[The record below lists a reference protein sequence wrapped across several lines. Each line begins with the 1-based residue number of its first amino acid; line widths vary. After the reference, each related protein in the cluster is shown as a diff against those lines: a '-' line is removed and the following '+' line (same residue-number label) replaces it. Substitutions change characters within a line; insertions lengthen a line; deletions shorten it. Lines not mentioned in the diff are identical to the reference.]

1 LSSSASA
8 GPIGCTSGLEAL
20 ELGAFDFGV
29 LEGFLGLS
37 GLFAMQRIWDES
49 GARKRAKARQ
59 STTGET
65 PMNSLLR
72 TLTLLAAFGA
82 GALSCQQ
89 VSAQSKDAEP
99 ATRAANEAFVKSLPF
114 SDRADFDDVKRGFI
128 ATLPDGVIAGPAGK
142 PAWDTKPYAF
152 LQSDTVPATVNPSL
166 WRQAQLNAVN
176 GLFEVTE
183 RVYQVR
189 GLDLAN
195 LTIIEGD
202 TGLIL
207 IDPLLSNETARA
219 ALDLYLGNRPAKPV
233 VAVIYSHSHIDH
245 FGGAKGV
252 ISAEDAASGKV
263 KVIAPDGF
271 MEHAV
276 AENVIAGNA
285 MSRRA
290 QYMYGLTLPVGERA
304 QIDEGLGKGLSRGTI
319 SLIAPND
326 LIKQSYETRTIDGVE
341 IEFHLVPG
349 SEAPS
354 EMLMYFPQFKLL
366 DMAEDATHNM
376 HNLYTLRGAEI
387 RDGRLWSHYLDEAIL
402 RYGERT
408 DAVIAQHHWPMWG
421 NARIVAF
428 LKKQRDL
435 YKFIHD
441 QTVRLLNHGLTPTE
455 IAEQLKLPAS
465 LAGEWSARG
474 YYGTLSHNAK
484 AVYQFYLGW
493 YDANPADLNPL
504 PRAEAAR
511 KQVEY
516 MGGSEAVLKRAREDF
531 ASGQYRWVASI
542 TSQLV
547 FADPADKAAR
557 DLGADA
563 LEQLGYQSEAATW
576 RNAYLAGA
584 AELRNGAP
592 APQISTANADLLKG
606 VSIDLAFDFLG
617 VRLNAA
623 KAEGKHIVI
632 NWTFTDSN
640 ETFVMNLE
648 NSALTHRA
656 GPLADNADAGVKLT
670 RAALDAITLKQRT
683 FLGSL
688 VTGDVSIS
696 GNPLKLRELFGLLDD
711 FTPDFDIIEPKK
723 ASVE

>member
-1 LSSSASA
+1 MKDVLK
-8 GPIGCTSGLEAL
+8 AL
-20 ELGAFDFGV
+20 IV
-29 LEGFLGLS
+29 S
-37 GLFAMQRIWDES
+37 
-49 GARKRAKARQ
+49 
-59 STTGET
+59 
-65 PMNSLLR
+65 
-72 TLTLLAAFGA
+72 AAFGSC
-82 GALSCQQ
+82 ALHCQQ

-99 ATRAANEAFVKSLPF
+99 ATRAANDVFVKSLPF
-114 SDRADFDDVKRGFI
+114 SDRADFDDAKRGFI
-128 ATLPDGVIAGPAGK
+128 ATLPDGAIAGPGVR
-142 PAWDTKPYAF
+142 PAFDTKPYAF
-152 LQSDTVPATVNPSL
+152 LGKDEVPATVNPSL

-176 GLFEVTE
+176 GLFKVTE

-189 GLDLAN
+189 GLDISN
-195 LTIIEGD
+195 MTIIEGD
-202 TGLIL
+202 SGLIL
-207 IDPLLSNETARA
+207 IDPLLSNETATA
-219 ALDLYLGNRPAKPV
+219 ALALYLQNRPAKPV
-233 VAVIYSHSHIDH
+233 AAVIYTHSHADH

-285 MSRRA
+285 IVRRA
-290 QYMYGLTLPVGERA
+290 QYQFGSALPVGERA
-304 QIDEGLGKGLSRGTI
+304 QIDTGLGKALSKGTI
-319 SLIAPND
+319 SLIPPND
-326 LIKQSYETRTIDGVE
+326 LIKQSYETRNVDGVE

-349 SEAPS
+349 SEAPA
-354 EMLMYFPQFKLL
+354 EMIMYFPQFKLL
-366 DMAEDATHNM
+366 NMAEDATHNM

-387 RDGRLWSHYLDEAIL
+387 RDGRLWSRYIADAIE
-402 RYGERT
+402 RYGDKT

-421 NARIVAF
+421 NEHIVAF
-428 LKKQRDL
+428 LRKQRDL

-441 QTVRLLNHGLTPTE
+441 QSVRLLNHGLTPTE
-455 IAEQLKLPAS
+455 IAEKLQLPAS

-516 MGGSEAVLKRAREDF
+516 MGGADAVLKRARDDF
-531 ASGQYRWVASI
+531 KAGQYRWVASVA
-542 TSQLV
+542 SQLV
-547 FADPADKAAR
+547 FADPANKEAR

-576 RNAYLAGA
+576 RNAYLLGA
-584 AELRNGAP
+584 AELRNGVPSAQG
-592 APQISTANADLLKG
+592 ATANAELLKG

-640 ETFVMNLE
+640 ETYVMNLE

-656 GPLADNADAGVKLT
+656 GKLSDDADAGVKLT
-670 RAALDAITLKQRT
+670 RATFDAISLTQST
-683 FLGSL
+683 FLGGLATS
-688 VTGDVSIS
+688 DVRLS
-696 GNPLKLRELFGLLDD
+696 GHPLKLPELFGLLDD
-711 FTPDFDIIEPKK
+711 FTPDFEIVEPKK
-723 ASVE
+723 ASLE

>member
-1 LSSSASA
+1 MKQLRHAWTLSAA
-8 GPIGCTSGLEAL
+8 WIAVAL
-20 ELGAFDFGV
+20 TIQP
-29 LEGFLGLS
+29 GFS
-37 GLFAMQRIWDES
+37 
-49 GARKRAKARQ
+49 
-59 STTGET
+59 
-65 PMNSLLR
+65 
-72 TLTLLAAFGA
+72 
-82 GALSCQQ
+82 
-89 VSAQSKDAEP
+89 QSKDAEP
-99 ATRAANEAFVKSLPF
+99 ATRAVNDAFVKSLPF
-114 SDRADFDDVKRGFI
+114 ADRADFDDARRGFI
-128 ATLPDGVIAGPAGK
+128 ATLPDGVVAGVGSK
-142 PAWDTKPYAF
+142 PAFDTRPYAF
-152 LQSDTVPATVNPSL
+152 LQKEEVPATVNPSL
-166 WRQAQLNAVN
+166 WRQSQLNAVN
-176 GLFEVTE
+176 GLFQVTE

-189 GLDLAN
+189 GLDIAN
-195 LTIIEGD
+195 MTIIEGD
-202 TGLIL
+202 SGLIL
-207 IDPLLSNETARA
+207 IDPLLSNETAKA
-219 ALDLYLGNRPAKPV
+219 ALDLYLANRPAKPV
-233 VAVIYSHSHIDH
+233 AAVIYTHSHADH
-245 FGGAKGV
+245 FGGARGV
-252 ISAEDAASGKV
+252 MSVEDAASGKV

-290 QYMYGLTLPVGERA
+290 QYQFGSALPVGERA
-304 QIDEGLGKGLSRGTI
+304 QIDTGLGKALSKGTI
-319 SLIAPND
+319 SLIPPND
-326 LIKQSYETRTIDGVE
+326 VIKQSYETRSIDGVE

-354 EMLMYFPQFKLL
+354 EMILYFPQFRVLN
-366 DMAEDATHNM
+366 MAEDATHNM
-376 HNLYTLRGAEI
+376 HNLYTIRGAEI
-387 RDGRLWSHYLDEAIL
+387 RDGRLWSRYISEAIE
-402 RYGERT
+402 RYGDRT

-421 NARIVAF
+421 NARVVAF

-441 QTVRLLNHGLTPTE
+441 QSVRLLNHGLTSTE
-455 IAEQLKLPAS
+455 IAEKLRLPAS
-465 LAGEWSARG
+465 FASEWSSRG

-504 PRAEAAR
+504 PRAESAR

-516 MGGSEAVLKRAREDF
+516 MGGADAVLKRARDDF
-531 ASGQYRWVASI
+531 ATGQYRWVASV

-547 FADPADKAAR
+547 FADPANRAAR
-557 DLGADA
+557 ELVADA

-576 RNAYLAGA
+576 RNAYLLGA
-584 AELRNGAP
+584 AELRGGVPP
-592 APQISTANADLLKG
+592 AQGGSTANAELLKG

-632 NWTFTDSN
+632 NWTFTDRN
-640 ETFVMNLE
+640 ETYVMNLE

-656 GPLADNADAGVKLT
+656 GKLDDNADAGVKLT

-683 FLGSL
+683 FLGSI

-711 FTPDFDIIEPKK
+711 FTPDFEIVEPRKV
-723 ASVE
+723 SVE